1 MDSNETG
8 TPSSPASAQSKTGQA
23 DWRFLLAHPAHGLAL
38 GLGSGL
44 MRPGPGTWGTALA
57 WLLYDLLFPSGAKDI
72 GTALLVVAVA
82 FMLGTWATQRAALLL
97 GEADPGVIVVDE
109 IVAFW
114 LVLVFV
120 PVGPHLY
127 LNQAVAFVLFRVFD
141 ITKPPPIRQIDRRWK
156 NAFGVMADDIV
167 AAFYTLVALA
177 LMVQT
182 GILPH

>member
-1 MDSNETG
+1 MTG
-8 TPSSPASAQSKTGQA
+8 HDQNTRSTASDAALPGA
-23 DWRFLLAHPAHGLAL
+23 ANWRFLLSHPAHVLAL

-57 WLLYDLLFPSGAKDI
+57 WLLYDLLFPTGARDL

-114 LVLVFV
+114 LVLVFL
-120 PVGPHLY
+120 PPGQGGL
-127 LNQAVAFVLFRVFD
+127 LIQSVAFLLFRLFD
-141 ITKPPPIRQIDRRWK
+141 VTKPPPIRQIDARWK
-156 NAFGVMADDIV
+156 NAFGVMADDVV
-167 AAFYTLVALA
+167 AAFYTLLVLA
-177 LMVQT
+177 VLAHL
-182 GILPH
+182 GWLPH